1 MKICTLEYRKYPGV
15 FWWGRALNAPA
26 TAKQN
31 MTYKFKWIF
40 GQGFS
45 PNIEIE
51 KLDESART
59 ALVKHECVVI
69 RAESPHLKP
78 ADAVNKNTGEVLFAL
93 YS

>member
-1 MKICTLEYRKYPGV
+1 MS
-15 FWWGRALNAPA
+15 RALNAPA
-26 TAKQN
+26 TTKQN
-31 MTYKFKWIF
+31 MTYKFKWIS

-69 RAESPHLKP
+69 RAESPHLEP